1 MERYIDADNL
11 TEEIKSLSVFLSG
24 NNVFNK
30 TAKESVLRIIDEQP
44 TAKVEEVKHAKWE
57 INCDGYY
64 PYCSNCKT
72 EPENGVMSKRCPE
85 CGAKMDGKD
94 INVPTRDGGKAE

>member
-1 MERYIDADNL
+1 MARYIDADKIPYVISIDGSFKQFAYYSDIV
-11 TEEIKSLSVFLSG
+11 EI
-24 NNVFNK
+24 
-30 TAKESVLRIIDEQP
+30 P
-44 TAKVEEVKHAKWE
+44 TADVEEVVHARWE

-85 CGAKMDGKD
+85 CGAKMDGERGVKQND
-94 INVPTRDGGKAE
+94 